1 MFANPPKAEG
11 EGCSPTAFP
20 GDTETRGWALP
31 EGSWKQ
37 TGSGKFSLTEDKM
50 EHA

>member
-1 MFANPPKAEG
+1 MFANPPKAQG

-20 GDTETRGWALP
+20 GGHGDPGWALP
-31 EGSWKQ
+31 EDSWKQ
-37 TGSGKFSLTEDKM
+37 TGSGKFTLTEDKM